1 MTPLLAASSAYQAG
15 HYAATAALAVL
26 LVALIVRLSK
36 RTASTRGR
44 RTDALAA
51 LVVAALLVGSVIGL
65 SGEKAPG
72 TWETQQGVEMRAG
85 FIAGCNNSSGAE
97 VDCGCAFDHI
107 ASEASFDTPEK
118 FATLAGPVAA
128 AQKSQDPADLPPAF
142 LTAMQTCRVATQ

>member
-1 MTPLLAASSAYQAG
+1 MMSLLAASSAYQAG
-15 HYAATAALAVL
+15 QYAATATLAVA
-26 LVALIVRLSK
+26 LVALIVRLLK

-51 LVVAALLVGSVIGL
+51 LVVAALLAGSVIGL
-65 SGEKAPG
+65 SGEDAPD

-85 FIAGCNNSSGAE
+85 FIAGCNNSSGAA

-107 ASEASFDTPEK
+107 TSDSSFDTPEK

-128 AQKSQDPADLPPAF
+128 AQRSQDPADLPPA
-142 LTAMQTCRVATQ
+142 LL